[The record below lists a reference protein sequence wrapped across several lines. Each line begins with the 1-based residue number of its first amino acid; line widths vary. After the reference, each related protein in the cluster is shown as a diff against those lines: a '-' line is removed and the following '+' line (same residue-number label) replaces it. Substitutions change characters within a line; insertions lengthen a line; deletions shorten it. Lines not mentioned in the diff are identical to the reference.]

1 MSEHDDPRRDAVDD
15 PDEPPAL
22 PAWVTRAL
30 AAPAVW
36 ADVPAGSEESIVAAI
51 DTERAQSDPG
61 GAPATR
67 SAPVRRPSRRH
78 TMARLAAVAAAVIV
92 IAVGVVLVTGD
103 DAGEGVARTIVGT
116 ELAPEASA
124 TAVVDELTAGVAI
137 RLDIIGLEPAP
148 PGTYYQ
154 GWVRSD
160 DGDLVSVG
168 SFHVRGGDSLVTL
181 WAGVDLDDYPTL
193 TVTLQREGEGTD
205 SSGEVVLRGPLRP

>member
-1 MSEHDDPRRDAVDD
+1 MSEHDDHRRDAVDD
-15 PDEPPAL
+15 PEEPPAL

-30 AAPAVW
+30 GAEAVW

-51 DTERAQSDPG
+51 DTERSQAGPG
-61 GAPATR
+61 GARAT
-67 SAPVRRPSRRH
+67 SAPMRRPSGGR
-78 TMARLAAVAAAVIV
+78 TLARMAAVAAAVIV

-103 DAGEGVARTIVGT
+103 DAGEEVARSIVGT

-124 TAVVDELTAGVAI
+124 SAVVDELAAGVAI
-137 RLDIIGLEPAP
+137 RVDITGLEPAP

-168 SFHVRGGDSLVTL
+168 TFHVRGGDSLVTL
-181 WAGVDLDDYPTL
+181 WSGVDLDDYPTL

-205 SSGEVVLRGPLRP
+205 SSGEVVLRGPLVP